1 MLFDQGSTLV
11 ATLAAPLDTR
21 DAIPGY
27 TENVC
32 GKLTPQQS
40 ALWNTEWARL
50 AEYWQTQLGL
60 TPLPQD
66 TTSLVWYTGCTNQN
80 ILAVLALWDA

>member
-40 ALWNTEWARL
+40 ALWNTE
-50 AEYWQTQLGL
+50 
-60 TPLPQD
+60 
-66 TTSLVWYTGCTNQN
+66 
-80 ILAVLALWDA
+80 

>member
-11 ATLAAPLDTR
+11 ATLAAPLDKR

-27 TENVC
+27 TEDVS
-32 GKLTPQQS
+32 GK
-40 ALWNTEWARL
+40 
-50 AEYWQTQLGL
+50 
-60 TPLPQD
+60 LPQD
-66 TTSLVWYTGCTNQN
+66 TTTLVWYTGYTNQN